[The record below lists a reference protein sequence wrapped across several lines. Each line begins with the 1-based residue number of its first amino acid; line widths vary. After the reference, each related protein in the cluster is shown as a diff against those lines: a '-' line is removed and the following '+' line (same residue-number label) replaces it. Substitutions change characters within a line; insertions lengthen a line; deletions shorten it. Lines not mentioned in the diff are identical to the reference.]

1 VQQESIAETKL
12 PFEINPFEWRYVP
25 TSLTM
30 RKPVCLL
37 IAFFSL
43 FAKAQTASVGFRQ
56 AAVIDRETSNH
67 PYSSL
72 PPRKL
77 FQRNHGV
84 IIGLQRGRSTAIE
97 LGGEAHWRKLAL
109 KKPHIIGATGNME
122 YNFGDHVIGYKAGVW
137 AKQGRINFTYGANV
151 GYHTNFKGLHRYSA
165 GPAIGFRFA
174 GFHLING
181 YNFLGGDKELDK
193 VNTLHMTMRYYFPL
207 ENKFTWDRKT
217 MKKKKQRRKERDR
230 KKEEREKEK
239 EGREKKTL
247 RELLRF

>member
-12 PFEINPFEWRYVP
+12 SFEINPPERRYAL
-25 TSLTM
+25 TSISM

-43 FAKAQTASVGFRQ
+43 FAKAQTPFGGFQQ
-56 AAVIDRETSNH
+56 AALIETSSD
-67 PYSSL
+67 PFSASA

-151 GYHTNFKGLHRYSA
+151 GYFTNFKGLHRYSA

-193 VNTLHMTMRYYFPL
+193 VNTLHMTLRYYFPL

-230 KKEEREKEK
+230 KKVEREKEK
-239 EGREKKTL
+239 QGSERKSL

>member
-1 VQQESIAETKL
+1 
-12 PFEINPFEWRYVP
+12 
-25 TSLTM
+25 M

-151 GYHTNFKGLHRYSA
+151 GYHTNFKGLHRYSL

-230 KKEEREKEK
+230 RKEEREKEK
-239 EGREKKTL
+239 EGREKKSL